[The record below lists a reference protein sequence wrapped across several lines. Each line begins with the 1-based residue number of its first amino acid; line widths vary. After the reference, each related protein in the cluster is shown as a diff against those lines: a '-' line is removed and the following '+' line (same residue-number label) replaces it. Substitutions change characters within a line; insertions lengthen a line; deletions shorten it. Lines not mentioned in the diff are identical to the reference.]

1 MTKVLVLSSLLAKS
15 MVASYT
21 RSDGVTVQAHDNGKQ
36 AAAPKPD
43 AGRRVAKK
51 PASGGYVAPK
61 EGEVGHHEHTQYGA
75 YFRKGDKVKDGSGKT
90 HEVAEHRGASVRTTG
105 GEMFHPTKL
114 SFVSSASKDGAG
126 DASSDKQAA
135 PDNGK
140 PVKRVVKQLKAY
152 HKADAKSLKSSLG
165 SALSSGDTEGDD
177 GKPLTY
183 GNVNRHLQTMRSQL
197 GKDAVSAQHLEH
209 AQYAVNQSMGADHAP
224 LSEKHAKLIGA
235 ALSGR
240 TRIDD
245 NGAVR
250 HA

>member
-1 MTKVLVLSSLLAKS
+1 MTKVLVRSSLLAKS

-36 AAAPKPD
+36 AAAPKPMA
-43 AGRRVAKK
+43 AGRRMAK
-51 PASGGYVAPK
+51 
-61 EGEVGHHEHTQYGA
+61 
-75 YFRKGDKVKDGSGKT
+75 
-90 HEVAEHRGASVRTTG
+90 
-105 GEMFHPTKL
+105 KL

-183 GNVNRHLQTMRSQL
+183 GNVKRHLQTMRSQL